1 MVSHAILWPTF
12 ALVLLSF
19 GIWIKAR
26 VEGAMHLYSSQV
38 TPDGIAEDDSP
49 LHFSPPSSAN
59 LRGLFEMPV
68 LYFGL
73 VPLLLVTSR
82 VTTLQVV
89 LAWLFVAAHVL
100 NSVSSNSPSKK
111 HLESGIA
118 VLASNMALAAMWVTF
133 FVATLGH
140 SVSAVR

>member
-1 MVSHAILWPTF
+1 MSHAILWPTF
-12 ALVLLSF
+12 VLVLLSF

-26 VEGAMHLYSSQV
+26 VEGALHLYRNQV
-38 TPDGIAEDDSP
+38 TPDSISEDDAP
-49 LHFSPPSSAN
+49 LRFSPPSSAN

-73 VPLLLVTSR
+73 VPLLLVTNR
-82 VTTLQVV
+82 VTMIQLV

-100 NSVSSNSPSKK
+100 NSFFSNSYSKK

-118 VLASNMALAAMWVTF
+118 VLASNIALAAMWVTF
-133 FVATLGH
+133 FVAIAVG
-140 SVSAVR
+140 SVSPVR